1 ATLSSCCQRAGRQAL
16 PRPPLSHSTCCL
28 TGVFVRQNAY
38 IESWKINGLQASTVP
53 RSAMGD
59 RAFFREA
66 LLLART
72 LLYSTS
78 ELRAGMREEAHPEP
92 IRALMAPARSHNTS
106 RNFEQFV
113 GGRRWCTGGRAGL
126 DAARLCA

>member
-1 ATLSSCCQRAGRQAL
+1 MK
-16 PRPPLSHSTCCL
+16 
-28 TGVFVRQNAY
+28 
-38 IESWKINGLQASTVP
+38 SWKINGLQASTVP

-59 RAFFREA
+59 RAFPGFREA

-78 ELRAGMREEAHPEP
+78 ELRAGMREEAHSEP
-92 IRALMAPARSHNTS
+92 IRALMAPDRSHHAS

-113 GGRRWCTGGRAGL
+113 GGRRWCTGVRAGL
-126 DAARLCA
+126 DEARLCA